1 MFHLIIQGAL
11 ILLTISLVIFL
22 IRAFIG
28 PSLSDRVLGLDTLG
42 MNLIAFVGLLM
53 LLQDTV
59 AYSDIALVLSIL
71 AFVGTVVLSKFIERG
86 DLFERH

>member
-86 DLFERH
+86 DLFERD